1 MFVSSKWV
9 LLIVV
14 VLGDFVKTSDR
25 RNDVSI
31 SLSLDRDYVQG
42 KV

>member
-25 RNDVSI
+25 CNDVSI